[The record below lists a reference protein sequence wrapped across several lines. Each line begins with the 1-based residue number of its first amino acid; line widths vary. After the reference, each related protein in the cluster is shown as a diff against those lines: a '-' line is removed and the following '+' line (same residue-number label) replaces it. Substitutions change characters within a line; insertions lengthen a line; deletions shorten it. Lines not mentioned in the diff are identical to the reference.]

1 MICAKLPR
9 LALITALQDMG
20 AEYGLSIRPAWGK
33 QARSRRTYLLRKC
46 LRLCRSRR
54 RAGYCDGMG
63 AVSGTRSE
71 GNGFGHGKFR
81 DCGSP
86 EHLFTG
92 RGHAERISLLRGW
105 APEAAGV
112 LASGL
117 VGLSG
122 CHEWNVRSSDLGD
135 RAAGF
140 IGFHVAKRLL
150 EARRRAVGLV
160 TVIMTRR

>member
-1 MICAKLPR
+1 
-9 LALITALQDMG
+9 
-20 AEYGLSIRPAWGK
+20 
-33 QARSRRTYLLRKC
+33 
-46 LRLCRSRR
+46 
-54 RAGYCDGMG
+54 MG
-63 AVSGTRSE
+63 AVSRTRSE

-135 RAAGF
+135 RGSRLHWIPCREAVARSAAAGRRPGNSYYDPALKQARLD
-140 IGFHVAKRLL
+140 ILEDCPGFSFQRLDL
-150 EARRRAVGLV
+150 ADRTAINELFARHRFPV
-160 TVIMTRR
+160 VIHLAAQAGVRYSLQDPQA